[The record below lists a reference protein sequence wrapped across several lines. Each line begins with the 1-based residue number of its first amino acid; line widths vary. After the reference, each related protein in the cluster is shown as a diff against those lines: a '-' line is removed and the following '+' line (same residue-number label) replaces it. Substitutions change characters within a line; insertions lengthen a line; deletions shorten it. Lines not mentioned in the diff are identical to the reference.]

1 VLVQEGHVSGVVDW
15 GSARY
20 GDPAR
25 DLAPAWSMLGPKGR
39 EVFREILAP
48 DEASWARGR
57 ALELCHAVDAVLLY
71 VPRRHAVGDVFAA
84 TLNRILADS

>member
-1 VLVQEGHVSGVVDW
+1 MR
-15 GSARY
+15 ARKS
-20 GDPAR
+20 R
-25 DLAPAWSMLGPKGR
+25 S
-39 EVFREILAP
+39 EILLP

-57 ALELCHAVDAVLLY
+57 ALELGHAVDAVLHY